1 MITKCNIIYKAFER
15 KYVAFN
21 SVIAYQFDRDFLFS
35 TFMKKCYQP
44 CVTLGGKHL
53 LWIKQEHLI
62 YFIVGFREV
71 KFKVRNLLFK
81 LISPFVYF
89 MGTRT

>member
-1 MITKCNIIYKAFER
+1 MITNCNIIYKDFFI

-21 SVIAYQFDRDFLFS
+21 SVIAYQFDREFLFS

-53 LWIKQEHLI
+53 LWINNYTISI
-62 YFIVGFREV
+62 YFEDQNSCKRHF
-71 KFKVRNLLFK
+71 
-81 LISPFVYF
+81 
-89 MGTRT
+89 

>member
-1 MITKCNIIYKAFER
+1 MITNYNIIYKAFEK

-21 SVIAYQFDRDFLFS
+21 SVIAYQFDRDFFFS

-53 LWIKQEHLI
+53 LWINNYIISI
-62 YFIVGFREV
+62 YFGDQNTCKQHFLS
-71 KFKVRNLLFK
+71 FKSSRKMRFFL
-81 LISPFVYF
+81 
-89 MGTRT
+89 